1 MSVII
6 QSNNINCISINTKDR
21 VIFSNGEVYKIPKKI
36 KSNNVTQINGRIYI
50 DGYEFINGK
59 FKRTIKALFHLF
71 F

>member
-1 MSVII
+1 MSIII
-6 QSNNINCISINTKDR
+6 QHNIIHHISINTKER
-21 VIFSNGEVYKIPKKI
+21 TIFSDGKIYKIPKKI
-36 KSNNVTQINGRIYI
+36 KGNNVTQINGRIYI